1 MAYYSTDPY
10 PAGKPLARFR
20 AAVNKSIETRRQ
32 NLAKFRAAVKRSMAA
47 PIKKRSSK
55 QSMRNRRKPSLS
67 RQLSHR
73 SSQLSFTLGATGA
86 FSSQN
91 VVIEEEEEK
100 GEEEE
105 EEEVNNITE
114 IWTIQILGMVLQLD
128 ALLHS
133 FISSLSE

>member
-10 PAGKPLARFR
+10 PAGKSLARFR

-47 PIKKRSSK
+47 PIKKRSSN

-73 SSQLSFTLGATGA
+73 PSQLSFTLGAAGA

-105 EEEVNNITE
+105 EEVNNITE
-114 IWTIQILGMVLQLD
+114 IWTIQILGMILQLD